1 MKNLIIALIILA
13 FSSCGSKTGED
24 KRTAEQISFVNYIR
38 DIRDKVNAAG
48 EDKNLRGN
56 LLDQGVA
63 DAKLYVKDSLSLK
76 FTKWQATVI
85 EKKQNL
91 RNPTLTDL
99 KLLIVID
106 QENQSA
112 EKSIILNGS
121 AGDEQL
127 SNALKDVN
135 VGDHIIISGDFIEKN
150 GFIDIDSYS
159 RYKFS
164 KNVFDNPEFKSIF
177 TAAEKH

>member
-1 MKNLIIALIILA
+1 M
-13 FSSCGSKTGED
+13 
-24 KRTAEQISFVNYIR
+24 
-38 DIRDKVNAAG
+38 
-48 EDKNLRGN
+48 
-56 LLDQGVA
+56 
-63 DAKLYVKDSLSLK
+63 
-76 FTKWQATVI
+76 I

-99 KLLIVID
+99 KLLIIMD

-112 EKSIILNGS
+112 EKSIVFNGT

>member
-1 MKNLIIALIILA
+1 MKNLIIALIILG
-13 FSSCGSKTGED
+13 FSSCGSRSAED
-24 KRTAEQISFVNYIR
+24 KRPAEQINFVNHIR
-38 DIRDKVNAAG
+38 EIRDKVNTAG
-48 EDKNLRGN
+48 EDKNLRGS

-63 DAKLYVKDSLSLK
+63 DAKLYVKDSLGLK
-76 FTKWQATVI
+76 FTKWQTKVI

-99 KLLIVID
+99 KLLIIMD

-112 EKSIILNGS
+112 EKSIVFNGT